1 MNKLLGNIIAAL
13 VIICIVLALVAGIVF
28 FAGVIAG

>member
-1 MNKLLGNIIAAL
+1 MAERIRVSSAE